1 MNDELK
7 ITVNSVFGVDY
18 KSLIL
23 QKRNLNMLS
32 LRTAYSLSCL
42 EENLLGWEKRNTKY
56 DLAHIEYD
64 NASQHYLLFPHF
76 LLIKSRFFMLHHKE
90 P

>member
-23 QKRNLNMLS
+23 QKRNLDILS
-32 LRTAYSLSCL
+32 LRTALFTVMFGRKL
-42 EENLLGWEKRNTKY
+42 VGLGKY

-64 NASQHYLLFPHF
+64 NAFQYYLLFPHF